1 MTYNNGDKYD
11 GYWSN
16 NLREGKGIMTYKNG
30 DKYDGNWKNDIREG
44 EGKIYFFEGYYQGIW
59 KNNEFNGNV
68 EIFYY
73 NKKRFKGILKNG
85 KREGEAIIINE
96 NMEKIE
102 LNFNNDV
109 IVGKGKLTFNNGNIL
124 IGNFN
129 NKDYNPIDG
138 IINFPNGDIYEG
150 EFKENFKLKGKMKY
164 NTGEIYDGELENF
177 IKNGKGLFC
186 LNENDYKI
194 VKTHENNLKEIFNL
208 NLNDFFYIGNFK
220 DNNKEGEG
228 ILYIK
233 DEKEF
238 SNVIY
243 KGNFINNMR
252 NGFGKIYFK
261 TGSILES
268 NWKNNEIDEKK
279 DCIFYLNKDI
289 KYKRNNYNI
298 NGWTKFIKLKILKYF
313 GAVKKIKLPKIL
325 EDKDYNLP
333 TI

>member
-1 MTYNNGDKYD
+1 
-11 GYWSN
+11 
-16 NLREGKGIMTYKNG
+16 
-30 DKYDGNWKNDIREG
+30 
-44 EGKIYFFEGYYQGIW
+44 
-59 KNNEFNGNV
+59 
-68 EIFYY
+68 
-73 NKKRFKGILKNG
+73 
-85 KREGEAIIINE
+85 
-96 NMEKIE
+96 
-102 LNFNNDV
+102 
-109 IVGKGKLTFNNGNIL
+109 
-124 IGNFN
+124 
-129 NKDYNPIDG
+129 
-138 IINFPNGDIYEG
+138 
-150 EFKENFKLKGKMKY
+150 MKY

-233 DEKEF
+233 DDKEF

-268 NWKNNEIDEKK
+268 NWKNNEIDESK
-279 DCIFYLNKDI
+279 DCIFYLNNNI
-289 KYKRNNYNI
+289 KFKRNNYNI
-298 NGWTKFIKLKILKYF
+298 NGWTKFIKLKIIKYF
-313 GAVKKIKLPKIL
+313 GAVKKNKIA
-325 EDKDYNLP
+325 KN
-333 TI
+333 IRR

>member
-11 GYWSN
+11 GY
-16 NLREGKGIMTYKNG
+16 
-30 DKYDGNWKNDIREG
+30 WKNDIREG

-73 NKKRFKGILKNG
+73 NKKIFRGILKNG

-109 IVGKGKLTFNNGNIL
+109 IIGKGKLTFNNGNIL

-129 NKDYNPIDG
+129 NNDYNPIDG

-208 NLNDFFYIGNFK
+208 NLKDFFYIGNFK

-233 DEKEF
+233 DDKEF

-268 NWKNNEIDEKK
+268 NWKNNEIDESK
-279 DCIFYLNKDI
+279 DCIFYLNNDI
-289 KYKRNNYNI
+289 KFKRNNYNI

-313 GAVKKIKLPKIL
+313 GAVKKNKIIKNIRR
-325 EDKDYNLP
+325 
-333 TI
+333 